1 MYTVI
6 RENILYVPCWT
17 SSIYRL
23 QESVWEHFDI
33 QITID
38 YDLKIKI
45 DFISSFWLNCFE
57 YIVQYVYIIYL

>member
-1 MYTVI
+1 MYRV
-6 RENILYVPCWT
+6 ELHLYIDC
-17 SSIYRL
+17 RKAFG
-23 QESVWEHFDI
+23 EHFDI